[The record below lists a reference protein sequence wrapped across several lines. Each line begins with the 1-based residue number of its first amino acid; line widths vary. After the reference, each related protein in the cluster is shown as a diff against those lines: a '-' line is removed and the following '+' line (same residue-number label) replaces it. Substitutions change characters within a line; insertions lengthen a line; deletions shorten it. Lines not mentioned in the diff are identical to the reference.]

1 MTREEELAALEEIST
16 ATATAGSTTARD
28 EIRVMSDSLSTRVH
42 KDKEEFENI
51 GEIGCSVHFSVNDK

>member
-28 EIRVMSDSLSTRVH
+28 EIRAMSESLSTRVH
-42 KDKEEFENI
+42 KDKEEFKKCRRDRLF
-51 GEIGCSVHFSVNDK
+51 CSLFCE